1 MVLRRLREAPM
12 SSLSIGLGAA
22 CCAAGAAAHFL
33 DETHRKEGAFGLAG
47 FGFLLVG
54 MYLTRA

>member
-1 MVLRRLREAPM
+1 M
-12 SSLSIGLGAA
+12 SSLAIGLGAT

-33 DETHRKEGAFGLAG
+33 DTTRRQEGLFGLAG
-47 FGFLLVG
+47 FGLLLTG

>member
-1 MVLRRLREAPM
+1 M
-12 SSLSIGLGAA
+12 SSVVIGLGTA

-33 DETHRKEGAFGLAG
+33 DKTHRQEGAFGLAG
-47 FGFLLVG
+47 FTFLMIG

>member
-1 MVLRRLREAPM
+1 M
-12 SSLSIGLGAA
+12 SSLAIGMGAA

-33 DETHRKEGAFGLAG
+33 DSTRKKEGAFGLAG
-47 FGFLLVG
+47 FAFLMVG